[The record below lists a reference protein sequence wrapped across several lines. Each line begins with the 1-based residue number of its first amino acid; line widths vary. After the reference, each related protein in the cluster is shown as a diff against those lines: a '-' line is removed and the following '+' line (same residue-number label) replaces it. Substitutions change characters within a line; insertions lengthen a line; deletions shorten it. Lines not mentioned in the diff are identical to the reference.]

1 MHYIPINL
9 IIGFLGAGKT
19 TAIRHLLTQVPDGER
34 WGVLVNEFGEVGID
48 GALLEADGIAVQE
61 VAGGCLCCVAASGLE
76 VGLNRLI
83 QDLKPSRILI
93 EPSGLGHPAQIIEN
107 LMSQPFAQAVDLQA
121 TIGLV
126 DARHLSQTQ
135 YTEHTTFQ
143 DQVHLADVLV
153 ASKADL
159 YGEKEQQAFEQ
170 FVRTLDPPKQHL
182 ATVEYGKLQQAWLN
196 MPRSTQRR
204 ALFPEA
210 HQFLQ
215 QQTLEHDH
223 SHEHVHKQQ
232 YDWFKIENVNDGY
245 HSCGWIISKDRLFNT
260 ARLTALLEKLSVDRV
275 KGVVR
280 TEQGWLAVNLTH
292 SEREIRDISPKLD
305 SRLEIIH
312 CQPLDWQLIDQEL
325 ANVELL

>member
-48 GALLEADGIAVQE
+48 GVLLEADGIAVQE

-76 VGLNRLI
+76 AGLNRLI
-83 QDLKPSRILI
+83 QDINPNRIII

-107 LMSQPFAQAVDLQA
+107 LMSQPFAQATDLQA

-143 DQVHLADVLV
+143 DQVHLADVLI

-159 YGEKEQQAFEQ
+159 YNEKDHHAFEQ

-182 ATVEYGKLQQAWLN
+182 ATVEHGKLQTAWLN
-196 MPRSTQRR
+196 MSRSTQRR

-215 QQTLEHDH
+215 QQAHEH

-232 YDWFKIENVNDGY
+232 GDWLKIENANDGY
-245 HSCGWIISKDRLFNT
+245 HSCGWIISKDKIFNT
-260 ARLTALLEKLSVDRV
+260 TRLITLLDKLSIDRV

-280 TEQGWLAVNLTH
+280 TEKGWLAVNLTR
-292 SEREIRDISPKLD
+292 SEREIRDIDPKSD
-305 SRLEIIH
+305 SRLEMIH
-312 CQPLDWQLIDQEL
+312 YQPVDWQVIDQEL
-325 ANVELL
+325 ANV